1 MRFNDIKFEG
11 TKSPNGIQALL
22 DFGPY
27 ELSIICNDMS
37 YGHKSGLFEIAVF
50 RDNELIE
57 LPGITQEGDTV
68 KGFLNESQVEA
79 IIQKMFLIT
88 AINPV
93 QAQVR
98 NMEVAE

>member
-1 MRFNDIKFEG
+1 
-11 TKSPNGIQALL
+11 
-22 DFGPY
+22 
-27 ELSIICNDMS
+27 MS

-68 KGFLNESQVEA
+68 KGFLNQSQVEA